1 MKKLKFQI
9 LFLLGITVLM
19 LTAGNVKAAESAGPL
34 PEQTLQQ
41 IEERLIEALNDYQL
55 VIDISDLQISYD
67 ENARQQIFDILY
79 SIPESNYRYFFV
91 DGYSTRYNEIFET
104 VGFSCDPD
112 YTINGTDEPDA
123 AKISAD
129 QQTLETA
136 VNKALAAVEPG
147 MSTVEKVLAIHDYI
161 VRICNYDE
169 ENFEAGTIPEES
181 YSAWGALVNGKA
193 VCQGYSE
200 AFNMLMNELGIESC
214 VVSSSTIS
222 HGWNMVNI
230 DGTWF
235 HVDCTWDDPLI
246 YKGVGIH
253 LDMEDPYDEG
263 YGDHENFLKSDE
275 EFRAS
280 GHEGWEA
287 DAPAQA
293 TVSGRYNGW
302 SFDGTDSLMYYQ
314 NGFWYYVDGGKIVS
328 SKIDGSSRREYD
340 VDNVLYLHK
349 LGNQFYYNTPD
360 SVYTFDPATG
370 SQSLWLDVSAAYPG
384 YIMTEFTVKND
395 QLIGVLYNEQQRNFQ
410 HVQLNGNTPEPAPP
424 QSREQ
429 VEAFVSRLYT
439 EILGRTPEAEGLSN
453 WSNVL
458 LSGQEQ
464 GAKVAQGFIDS
475 NEFKARSLSNTKYL
489 TILYRTF
496 FDREPDGAG
505 LNAWL
510 KVLDDGLSRMHVFKG
525 FAESDEFSRIC
536 ASYGIVRGN
545 ATLTA
550 PMDQNEGVTKFL
562 VRCYRLCLGR
572 EADESGL
579 NAWCAQI
586 LSGTNTAKQA
596 AYGFV
601 FSNEFKDKNLS
612 DEEFVKTMYRV
623 FMDREADG
631 AGLNAWI
638 EVLRSG
644 QSREHVFNG
653 FADSAEFHGI
663 CASYGIS

>member
-19 LTAGNVKAAESAGPL
+19 LTAGNVKAAENAGPL

-67 ENARQQIFDILY
+67 ENARQQILDIIY

-91 DGYSTRYNEIFET
+91 DGYSTSYNEIFET

-370 SQSLWLDVSAAYPG
+370 SQSLWLDVESAYPG

-410 HVQLNGNTPEPAPP
+410 HVQLNGNTPTPTPP

-439 EILGRTPEAEGLSN
+439 EILGRTPEAEGLNN
-453 WSNVL
+453 WSSVL

-475 NEFKARSLSNTKYL
+475 NEFKGRSISNTEYL

-496 FDREPDGAG
+496 FDRDPDGAG

-586 LSGTNTAKQA
+586 LSGANTAKQA

-653 FADSAEFHGI
+653 FADSTEFHGI